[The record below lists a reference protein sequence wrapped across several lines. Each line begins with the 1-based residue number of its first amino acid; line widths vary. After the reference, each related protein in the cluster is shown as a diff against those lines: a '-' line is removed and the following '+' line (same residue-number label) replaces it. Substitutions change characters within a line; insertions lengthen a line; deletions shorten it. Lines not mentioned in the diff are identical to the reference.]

1 MRKTGLR
8 YLALLAVI
16 AMLAAAC
23 GDEGGDTGSGAESEA
38 PTTESEPATDA
49 ASEMESEME
58 SEEPSEMESEMES
71 EEPSEAGSESES
83 ESAAAA
89 GGGEGDGTLT
99 IGTLL
104 PQTGSLAFLGP
115 PEIAGAELA
124 AMDIN
129 EAGGVLGEDVVLIQ
143 GDSGDTTTDIANQT
157 VDNQL
162 AQDVDAI
169 IGAASSSVSLT
180 VIDKITG
187 AGVVQFSPANTAP
200 DFTDYD
206 DNGLYFRT
214 APSDVLQG
222 QVLADTIIADG
233 NQTVSIMALQDPYG
247 EGLAQFVQENLE
259 AGGATVE
266 PAPII
271 YDPQAQNFSAEVQQ
285 IAGVDPDAIVVIG
298 FDESARVITEL
309 TEAGLGPADKA
320 VYGVDGNMGNAL
332 GDQFEG
338 QPGALEGM
346 RGTTPLTDLS
356 SEFTDRLLEVDPELV
371 DFNYAGETYDAIIIT
386 ALAAEIAGSDAGEA
400 LAEEIPGVTK
410 DGEQCTDYAACLELV
425 QAGTDIDY
433 DGITGPIEL
442 DEAGDPQSASFAIL
456 EFGPDNQLLED
467 PEFVQ
472 AEAAQG

>member
-1 MRKTGLR
+1 MRKTWLR

-23 GDEGGDTGSGAESEA
+23 GDDEGGATDEETE
-38 PTTESEPATDA
+38 PTTEESDA
-49 ASEMESEME
+49 P
-58 SEEPSEMESEMES
+58 SEEPSD
-71 EEPSEAGSESES
+71 EPSEDETEDT
-83 ESAAAA
+83 AAEPN
-89 GGGEGDGTLT
+89 EGDGTLT
-99 IGTLL
+99 IGTIL

-124 AMDIN
+124 VQEIN
-129 EAGGVLGEDVVLIQ
+129 EAGGVLGTDVVLIQ
-143 GDSGDTTTDIANQT
+143 GDSGDTTTDLANQT
-157 VDNQL
+157 VDTQL
-162 AQDVDAI
+162 SQGVDAI

-187 AGVVQFSPANTAP
+187 NGVVQFSPANTAP

-222 QVLADTIIADG
+222 QVVADTIIADG
-233 NQTVSIMALQDPYG
+233 NQVVSIMALQDPYG
-247 EGLAQFVQENLE
+247 EGLARFITENLE

-266 PAPII
+266 PEPII

-285 IAGVDPDAIVVIG
+285 IAAANPDAIVVIG
-298 FDESARVITEL
+298 FDESAKVITEL
-309 TEAGLGPADKA
+309 TEAGLGPSDKA
-320 VYGVDGNMGNAL
+320 VYGTDGNMGNAL

-356 SEFTDRLLEVDPELV
+356 SDFTDRLLEVDPALQ
-371 DFNYAGETYDAIIIT
+371 DFNYGGETYDAIIIT
-386 ALAAEIAGSDAGEA
+386 ALAAEVAGSDAGTA
-400 LAEEIPGVTK
+400 IGEEIPGVTK
-410 DGEQCTDYAACLELV
+410 DGETCTDFAACKELV
-425 QAGTDIDY
+425 EAGTDIDY
-433 DGITGPIEL
+433 DGVTGPIEL
-442 DEAGDPQSASFAIL
+442 SDAGDPQSASFAIL

-467 PEFVQ
+467 PEFVL
-472 AEAAQG
+472 AEAAEAEG